1 MDGRPKTRLP
11 RLFEDQVPALAAIR
25 RVLRCPQGGLDG
37 TRRLM
42 GDQGITIP
50 GGSSIAGRK
59 QGRHVLGSKP
69 WRGRRPR
76 RTLFCKRRIGAEWR
90 PVADEGSPAGGCV
103 FDFRMS
109 AGRVVRALGRAAS
122 SRAPCRQGVREPDC
136 DCVPAERSVG
146 VCCPGQGGQDEGAC
160 CNGEGTCTAATEVA
174 GRQGRSQEVW
184 EWVRGRHRPSHR
196 SSGRGPAHMVV
207 WPETDHPPTKF
218 SLSLFDYGG
227 FHCSL
232 HPACLH
238 RLCSCTAAST
248 AQLRER
254 NTNLM

>member
-136 DCVPAERSVG
+136 DCVPAERS
-146 VCCPGQGGQDEGAC
+146 P
-160 CNGEGTCTAATEVA
+160 T
-174 GRQGRSQEVW
+174 RSIQTS
-184 EWVRGRHRPSHR
+184 RRPSHR

-207 WPETDHPPTKF
+207 WPETDHPPTKV